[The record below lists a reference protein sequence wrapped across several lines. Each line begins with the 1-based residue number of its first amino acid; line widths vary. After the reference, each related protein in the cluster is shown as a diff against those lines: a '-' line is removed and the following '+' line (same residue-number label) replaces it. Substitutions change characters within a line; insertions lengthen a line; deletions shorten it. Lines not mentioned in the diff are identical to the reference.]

1 MFIEP
6 ASKVS
11 VPFTV
16 VMRTRS
22 KVPLRAGD
30 EPLDINIA
38 EVDVLSDSVPVP
50 HHVFDPIKVSVT
62 APL

>member
-1 MFIEP
+1 MLIVP

-30 EPLDINIA
+30 EPPDINIA
-38 EVDVLSDSVPVP
+38 DIVLSDNVPVP